1 MALEYFENKTFDK
14 INFTLNPITKGEYEQ
29 CWFINCDFSNS
40 DLSEIRFLD
49 CEFESCNLSLA
60 NLNKTAFQNVK
71 FSNCK
76 MLGLHFE
83 NCNDFGFS
91 VSFNACNLSHSSFY
105 KTKLKKTVFKDLNL
119 QEVDFAE
126 CDLTSSVFDNCDLTG
141 VIFDNTIIEK
151 ADFRTSFNF
160 SINPETNRIKKARFS
175 VTGLAGLLDK
185 YDIEIS

>member
-1 MALEYFENKTFDK
+1 MTPEYIEDITFEK
-14 INFTLNPITKGEYEQ
+14 INFTLNPVTKGEYEQ
-29 CWFINCDFSNS
+29 CRFINCDLSDS

-91 VSFNACNLSHSSFY
+91 VSYINCNLSHSSFY
-105 KTKLKKTVFKDLNL
+105 KTKPKKTICKDVNL
-119 QEVDFAE
+119 QEVDFTE
-126 CDLTSSVFDNCDLTG
+126 CDLTSSVFDTCGLARAT
-141 VIFDNTIIEK
+141 FDNTILEK
-151 ADFRTSFNF
+151 ADLRTSFNY

-175 VTGLAGLLDK
+175 LAGIAGLLDK
-185 YDIEIS
+185 YDIEID